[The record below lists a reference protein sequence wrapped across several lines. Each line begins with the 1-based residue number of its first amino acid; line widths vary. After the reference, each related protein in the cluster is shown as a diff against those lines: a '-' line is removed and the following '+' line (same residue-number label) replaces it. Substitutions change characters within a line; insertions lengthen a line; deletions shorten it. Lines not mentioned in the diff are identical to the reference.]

1 MSLEIRELVIKAT
14 IEADSGETAS
24 TSTAQSPSANGTDTQ
39 ELLINLCVEK
49 VLEILRE
56 KQER

>member
-14 IEADSGETAS
+14 IEADSGKTTS
-24 TSTAQSPSANGTDTQ
+24 TSTAQSPGANGTDAQ